1 MEKQREISFFHD
13 NSEGDNFEIC
23 GLLSV
28 PYAGYFLWLLQMG
41 LDDIIKCAAI
51 YIITVTFKIGI
62 KSVL

>member
-1 MEKQREISFFHD
+1 MEKQRERSFYHG

-23 GLLSV
+23 GLLGV

-41 LDDIIKCAAI
+41 SDGIIKCATI
-51 YIITVTFKIGI
+51 YVITATFKIGI